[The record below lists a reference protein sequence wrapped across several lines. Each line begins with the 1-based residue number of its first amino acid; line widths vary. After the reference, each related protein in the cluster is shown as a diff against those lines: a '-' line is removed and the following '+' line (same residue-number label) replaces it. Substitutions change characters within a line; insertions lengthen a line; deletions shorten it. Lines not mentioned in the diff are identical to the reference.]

1 MSRSLAHIE
10 EIKNIH
16 PINGKD
22 RIVLAEVL
30 GWTVIVQKSDFHLGD
45 KVIYVEID
53 SVLPEKPEFEFL
65 RSKNFRIK
73 TMKMAGC
80 LSQGICFP
88 LSILP
93 EKGNGEY
100 EVGEDVTDI
109 IGITQYEP
117 DMDDDKGVV
126 QKDVKPTKHYPHFL
140 MRMGWFRKLVLP
152 KKQAKGFPDFIS
164 KTDESRIENCTHYLL
179 DKKQVVVS
187 EKLDGCSISVFLKRI
202 PKKHFWQKDKFDF
215 GVCSR
220 NLRLWND
227 DGSHYWTVAKKYNI
241 KQVLESLI
249 GDYDFVAIQGECVGT
264 GIQKNIYHI
273 DGYDLYV
280 FNLICPSGR
289 LGSLEA
295 KKIIEEHGMKFV
307 PIINESY
314 VLPDTIDELR
324 KYVHGNSALYPT
336 LREGAVI
343 RSLDGQRSFKCVDPE
358 YLLKHNE

>member
-1 MSRSLAHIE
+1 MLHNRFGIDCT
-10 EIKNIH
+10 I
-16 PINGKD
+16 
-22 RIVLAEVL
+22 
-30 GWTVIVQKSDFHLGD
+30 GD
-45 KVIYVEID
+45 KEIYKGYTIMLDVINTERFCSLIAPYVCKSMKYKLPQKYENIPCVYENNCD
-53 SVLPEKPEFEFL
+53 FNEELSVSETKVLSKELLNEKVNYVYDL
-65 RSKNFRIK
+65 
-73 TMKMAGC
+73 T
-80 LSQGICFP
+80 
-88 LSILP
+88 
-93 EKGNGEY
+93 
-100 EVGEDVTDI
+100 
-109 IGITQYEP
+109 
-117 DMDDDKGVV
+117 
-126 QKDVKPTKHYPHFL
+126 
-140 MRMGWFRKLVLP
+140 
-152 KKQAKGFPDFIS
+152 
-164 KTDESRIENCTHYLL
+164 IENNSNYFAHNILL
-179 DKKQVVVS
+179 HNCS
-187 EKLDGCSISVFLKRI
+187 ETVFLKRI

-215 GVCSR
+215 GICSR

-227 DGSHYWTVAKKYNI
+227 DGSHYWTVANKYNI

-249 GDYDFVAIQGECVGT
+249 GDNDFVAIQGECVGT

-280 FNLICPSGR
+280 FNLIYPSGR

-358 YLLKHNE
+358 YLLKNEG